1 MFLLFLVVSWYGW
14 RSIQLNLLLAEMQNY
29 YKVGQMAARKHQPA
43 KARALYKMAAHTWE
57 KASKAPEILFPEMG
71 GQGYFL
77 TAGNAYRMLRQFR
90 RALQCYRLGLKY
102 DPNSVNLLTSMGI
115 SYYALGD
122 YDNALL
128 LLEKSSRIAPLSRYW
143 QTVIKKLR
151 TKTTNETAGG
161 E

>member
-1 MFLLFLVVSWYGW
+1 
-14 RSIQLNLLLAEMQNY
+14 
-29 YKVGQMAARKHQPA
+29 
-43 KARALYKMAAHTWE
+43 
-57 KASKAPEILFPEMG
+57 
-71 GQGYFL
+71 
-77 TAGNAYRMLRQFR
+77 LRQFR